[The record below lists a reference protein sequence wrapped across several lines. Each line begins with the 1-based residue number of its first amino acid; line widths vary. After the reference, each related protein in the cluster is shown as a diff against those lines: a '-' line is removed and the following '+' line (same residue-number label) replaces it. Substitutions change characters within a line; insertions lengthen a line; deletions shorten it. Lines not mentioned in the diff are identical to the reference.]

1 MKNNLALFLFA
12 CLITITLTAQQDAV
26 YSQYLFNGLAVNPAY
41 AGSKTYLSTAAFFRQ
56 QWVKIEGAP
65 KTISLSAHAPF
76 RQKNGWGVSL
86 ENDRIGLVNQT
97 RISLDYA
104 YSIPCRIGR
113 LGMGL
118 RGSVLHYMGVFSQAH
133 LIQENDQA
141 FSNNINI
148 WRPNFGFGIYLNN
161 EKYFA
166 GLSVPHLLNTK
177 LANDEIDISAA
188 RESRHYYLTTG
199 YVFSLSPAL
208 KLRPS
213 LLARYVANAPVQAD
227 ISTSLICYDML
238 SIGAGYRTNSNV
250 YATAMVQ
257 INKKFRMGYSF
268 DYATTAL
275 HKYTS
280 GTHEIILGYDKIR
293 EVNRVVTPRFF

>member
-1 MKNNLALFLFA
+1 MKKIFALFLFLCISA
-12 CLITITLTAQQDAV
+12 ITLSAQQDAL
-26 YSQYLFNGLAVNPAY
+26 YSQYLFNGLAVNPAC
-41 AGSKTYLSTAAFFRQ
+41 AGSKPYLSTAAFYRQ

-76 RQKNGWGVSL
+76 KQKNGWGASL

-104 YSIPCRIGR
+104 YSIPTRIGR

-118 RGSVLHYMGVFSQAH
+118 RGSVLNYNGAFSQAQ

-161 EKYFA
+161 ERYFA
-166 GLSVPHLLNTK
+166 GISVPHLLNTK

-188 RESRHYYLTTG
+188 RESRHYYLTAG
-199 YVFSLSPAL
+199 YVFSLSPSL

-213 LLARYVANAPVQAD
+213 ILARYVANAPVQAD

-238 SIGAGYRTNSNV
+238 SIGAGYRTHSSV

-268 DYATTAL
+268 DYATTSL
-275 HKYTS
+275 NQYTS
-280 GTHEIILGYDKIR
+280 GTHEIMLGYDMIK
-293 EVNRVVTPRFF
+293 EVNKVVTPRFF